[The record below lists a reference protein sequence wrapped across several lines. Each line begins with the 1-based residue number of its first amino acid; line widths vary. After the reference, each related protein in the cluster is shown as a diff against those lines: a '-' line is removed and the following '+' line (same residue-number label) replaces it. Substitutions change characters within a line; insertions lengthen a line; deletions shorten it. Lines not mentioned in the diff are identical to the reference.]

1 MASTGLAGRSAR
13 EWLSS
18 MPACFLLLAVVIF
31 STSSDIHNK
40 MLKMGQQFWDGY
52 YNLRTDPV
60 APQCD
65 PNVDIEAQL
74 QARLE
79 QERARQQGDD
89 LIADLFAD
97 EPLSPETLR
106 ESLVNA
112 RNACQAQFARYEELK
127 EKVTP
132 GLKAYRAVEL
142 FVADIIAF
150 GLTSQRFVLALLITI
165 CAATATLARHH
176 IALRGMETVLDHR
189 VSSLAQFVANSM
201 LLVSIWSFRELSHDT
216 SEVVEA
222 SREALHWMWIVC
234 FGLLAMVSGLQIFKV
249 PAKAKPGG
257 NLGHALLAVPLY
269 TTMCLI
275 AGSYFMFGGHVAG
288 IGIYLDKMM
297 DFSDTFLNVGLYVWA
312 GMMLKQT
319 RLASLVFNLFRPW
332 KLAPEVLAFV
342 VIMIAA
348 VPTAYTGASGIF
360 VIAAGA
366 VIYAELRAVGARR
379 QLAMAATALS
389 GSLGVVLRP
398 CLLVVVIA
406 MLNRQV
412 TTDQLF
418 EWGIYVF
425 MLTSFLFLLV
435 ALLINRQSP
444 LTIAP
449 PSEAMPLMLREAAPL
464 VPYVL
469 VIAATVLVYSKLLD
483 VALNEFS
490 APRILPVMLL
500 AILVYEH
507 FASRKAE
514 KVGMA
519 NNAVGVMPLVSMD
532 APAGGSQSG
541 QPKRSIEQ
549 SLRGATNDTTAEIGA
564 LLLLFG
570 LSVSIGG
577 VIERS
582 GIMEAFPQSFASPW
596 MAMILLVIIL
606 VILGMIMDAFGAI
619 ILVSATIATIA
630 YDSGIHPVHFWMV
643 VLVAFELGY
652 LSPPVALNHL
662 LTRQVVGEE
671 EMRLSVLNHGS
682 FYQRHERILM
692 PLLVMGAAL
701 LLVAFVPL
709 AIGYQ

>member
-18 MPACFLLLAVVIF
+18 MPACLLLLAVVIF

-60 APQCD
+60 APHCD

-106 ESLVNA
+106 ASLVNA
-112 RNACQAQFARYEELK
+112 QQACLAQHERYEQLK

-132 GLKAYRAVEL
+132 GLRAYRAVEL

-201 LLVSIWSFRELSHDT
+201 LLVSIWSFRDLSHST

-234 FGLLAMVSGLQIFKV
+234 FGLLAVLSGLQIFKV
-249 PAKAKPGG
+249 PAHAKPGG
-257 NLGHALLAVPLY
+257 NLGHALLSVPLY

-275 AGSYFMFGGHVAG
+275 AGSYFMFGGHLAG
-288 IGIYLDKMM
+288 IGIYLDKLM
-297 DFSDTFLNVGLYVWA
+297 DFSDTFLNVALYVWA

-332 KLAPEVLAFV
+332 KLAPEVLAFL
-342 VIMIAA
+342 VIVIAA

-379 QLAMAATALS
+379 QLALAATALS

-418 EWGIYVF
+418 GWGIYVF
-425 MLTSFLFLLV
+425 MLTAFLFLVV
-435 ALLINRQSP
+435 ALLVNRQNP
-444 LTIAP
+444 LTVAP
-449 PSEAMPLMLREAAPL
+449 VSEALPVTLREMLPL

-469 VIAATVLVYSKLLD
+469 VIAATVLVYREFLD

-500 AILVYEH
+500 GILVYEH
-507 FASRKAE
+507 FASRRAGRF
-514 KVGMA
+514 GMA
-519 NNAVGVMPLVSMD
+519 NNAVGVMPLVSMEQQAD
-532 APAGGSQSG
+532 NP
-541 QPKRSIEQ
+541 QPKRSIES

-582 GIMEAFPQSFASPW
+582 GVMEAFPQSFASPW

-630 YDSGIHPVHFWMV
+630 YDSGIHPIHFWMV

-671 EMRLSVLNHGS
+671 EMRLSKLDQGT

-692 PLLVMGAAL
+692 PLLVMGTAL
-701 LLVAFVPL
+701 LIVAFAPL
-709 AIGYQ
+709 AIGYR